1 MTSNNPIPDKST
13 FTRPRPRAKFITNI
27 SAPLSDNIIVE
38 MNDAMINWLVGQ
50 QVLDA
55 QHQYHRA
62 IWYPTER
69 RYDNRG
75 TGCAV
80 LALWRRFAQTGDEK
94 YLHQARLA
102 KDYVLDVQE
111 EDGGY
116 AELTKD
122 NVRMDEG
129 STVNTG
135 TIAMSLIRALESG
148 FECTERD
155 LKALS
160 RMADYL
166 LTLEWIEGGFYH
178 DENHLYKKSQMDCQ
192 NTTALAAATLFQ
204 VERLLTAHNFP
215 VKSAWKE
222 AATRAIERLLQGQ
235 DASGQWPYRLGM
247 IDSFPCDMNH
257 HGMLMLMVGEI
268 YRIILDPRLLDAL
281 VLGGQ
286 WLTED
291 AFLQTQHGAKHNWA
305 FQRSACLYF
314 TAGYFF
320 TSSAL
325 AQLAAL
331 DESRRDYWNHHAREL
346 LRYVRTDLWD
356 NPQHETEGPF
366 RLTEA
371 GLAPGYAWHGQAMG
385 WCCYLMDHVL
395 VDLGLGTA

>member
-1 MTSNNPIPDKST
+1 MTVKATHNQNLLPAA
-13 FTRPRPRAKFITNI
+13 RPRSKFIREI
-27 SAPLSDNIIVE
+27 PAPLSSDIILQ
-38 MNDAMINWLVGQ
+38 MNDAMTDWLAGQ
-50 QVLDA
+50 QVQDP
-55 QHQYHRA
+55 QHPYYRA
-62 IWYPTER
+62 IWYPSER
-69 RYDNRG
+69 RYDNRD

-80 LALWRRFAQTGDEK
+80 LAFWRKFQQTGDER
-94 YLHQARLA
+94 YLRQANLA
-102 KDYVLDVQE
+102 RDYVLDVQE

-122 NVRMDEG
+122 NARMDEG

-135 TIAMSLIRALESG
+135 TIAMSLIRAFEAGL
-148 FECTERD
+148 ECTERD
-155 LKALS
+155 LAALS
-160 RMADYL
+160 RMADFL

-178 DENHLYKKSQMDCQ
+178 DENHLYKKSKMDCQ
-192 NTTALAAATLFQ
+192 NTTALAAATLCQ
-204 VERLLTAHNFP
+204 TERLLSAHKFP
-215 VKSAWKE
+215 INPEWN
-222 AATRAIERLLQGQ
+222 AAVTRAIERILQGQ
-235 DASGQWPYRLGM
+235 DASGQWPYRLGLM
-247 IDSFPCDMNH
+247 DSFPCDMNH
-257 HGMLMLMVGEI
+257 HGMLMLMVGEL
-268 YRIILDPRLLDAL
+268 YRVFDDPRLLDAL
-281 VLGGQ
+281 VVGGQ

-291 AFLQTQHGAKHNWA
+291 AFLATPHGSKHNWA

-385 WCCYLMDHVL
+385 WCCYLMDHL
-395 VDLGLGTA
+395 LHDLQL

>member
-1 MTSNNPIPDKST
+1 MTDQTSHHSKTI
-13 FTRPRPRAKFITNI
+13 FTQTRPRAKFIQDI
-27 SAPLSDNIIVE
+27 PAPLADGVIAE
-38 MNDAMINWLVGQ
+38 MNKAMVTWLAGQ
-50 QVLDA
+50 QVQDPE
-55 QHQYHRA
+55 HPYYRA
-62 IWYPTER
+62 IWYPSER
-69 RYDNRG
+69 RYDNRD

-80 LALWRRFAQTGDEK
+80 LAYWRKFLHTGDEK
-94 YLHQARLA
+94 FVQQANLA
-102 KDYVLDVQE
+102 RDYVLDVQE

-122 NVRMDEG
+122 NARMDEG

-135 TIAMSLIRALESG
+135 TIAMCLIRAFEAG

-155 LKALS
+155 LTALA
-160 RMADYL
+160 RMADFL

-178 DENHLYKKSQMDCQ
+178 DENHLYKKSRMDCQ
-192 NTTALAAATLFQ
+192 NTTALAAASLCQ
-204 VERLLTAHNFP
+204 IDRLLTAHNFP
-215 VKSAWKE
+215 VKATWKE

-247 IDSFPCDMNH
+247 IDVFPCDMNH
-257 HGMLMLMVGEI
+257 HGMLMLMVGEL
-268 YRIILDPRLLDAL
+268 YRVFGDQRLLDAL
-281 VLGGQ
+281 ILGGQ

-291 AFLQTQHGAKHNWA
+291 AFLQTPHGAKHNWA

-325 AQLAAL
+325 AQLAL
-331 DESRRDYWNHHAREL
+331 LNESRHEYWNHHAREL

-356 NPQHETEGPF
+356 NPQWETEGPF

-385 WCCYLMDHVL
+385 WCCYLMDHL
-395 VDLGLGTA
+395 LCDLGIA